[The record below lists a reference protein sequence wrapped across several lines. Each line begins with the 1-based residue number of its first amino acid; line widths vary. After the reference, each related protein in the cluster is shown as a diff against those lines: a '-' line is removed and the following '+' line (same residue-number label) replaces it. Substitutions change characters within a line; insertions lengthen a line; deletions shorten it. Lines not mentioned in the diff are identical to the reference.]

1 MIVIDP
7 TPLQR
12 QLLTALQQEPG
23 VGAGRLQRMVGAR
36 SRGGVT
42 RSLRAMLERDLV
54 RVVFADYAIEQYF
67 LTDDGRASAQVR
79 AA

>member
-1 MIVIDP
+1 MIVLELS
-7 TPLQR
+7 TLQR
-12 QLLTALQQEPG
+12 QLLASLRQEPG

-42 RSLRAMLERDLV
+42 KSLLVLLERGLV
-54 RVVFADYAIEQYF
+54 HRTTDEYSIDQYY
-67 LTDDGRASAQVR
+67 LTDDGRASAQAN